1 MPDPA
6 AATVLIVDDDAGL
19 VRWIQRALQ
28 REQFLTAT
36 AGSGGEAIEWLS
48 KNRADLMLL
57 DLKLQD
63 LEGQELINRL
73 ADINRPTPFI
83 VITGQGDERVAVD
96 MMKRGAL
103 DYLVKDAN
111 FVELVPTVVRRALSQ
126 IDREA
131 RVAEAEKL
139 LRESELRLRN
149 TLDNMMEGCQTI
161 GFDWRYL
168 YVNEAAARH
177 GRRAASE
184 LLGRRILDV
193 YPGIEKTR
201 LFAALQECM
210 NHRRSIHLENE
221 FGFPDGGSSWFQL
234 SIQSVPEGL
243 FILSLDIT
251 ERKKLEQEILDI
263 SELERRRLGQDL
275 HDGLGQRLTALEML
289 SHGLSEDLKGHA
301 RDLSLQ
307 ARRLNSELRETI
319 TQARLLSHNLAPV
332 PLEGDGLARA
342 LAELAASTDRLP
354 GVDCRFECDGPVS
367 IDDVTTAT
375 HLYRIAQEAV
385 NNALKH
391 GKARRILI
399 QLRKSGDV
407 LELAVE
413 NNGVAMR
420 DSHSDHRGVGLN
432 VMQYRAGMIGAALT
446 VESGKRKGVRIACV
460 LGRKL

>member
-19 VRWIQRALQ
+19 VRLIQRALQ

-48 KNRADLMLL
+48 KNKADLMLL

-131 RVAEAEKL
+131 RVAEAEKR

-210 NHRRSIHLENE
+210 
-221 FGFPDGGSSWFQL
+221 
-234 SIQSVPEGL
+234 
-243 FILSLDIT
+243 
-251 ERKKLEQEILDI
+251 
-263 SELERRRLGQDL
+263 
-275 HDGLGQRLTALEML
+275 
-289 SHGLSEDLKGHA
+289 
-301 RDLSLQ
+301 
-307 ARRLNSELRETI
+307 
-319 TQARLLSHNLAPV
+319 
-332 PLEGDGLARA
+332 
-342 LAELAASTDRLP
+342 
-354 GVDCRFECDGPVS
+354 
-367 IDDVTTAT
+367 
-375 HLYRIAQEAV
+375 
-385 NNALKH
+385 
-391 GKARRILI
+391 
-399 QLRKSGDV
+399 
-407 LELAVE
+407 
-413 NNGVAMR
+413 
-420 DSHSDHRGVGLN
+420 
-432 VMQYRAGMIGAALT
+432 
-446 VESGKRKGVRIACV
+446 
-460 LGRKL
+460 